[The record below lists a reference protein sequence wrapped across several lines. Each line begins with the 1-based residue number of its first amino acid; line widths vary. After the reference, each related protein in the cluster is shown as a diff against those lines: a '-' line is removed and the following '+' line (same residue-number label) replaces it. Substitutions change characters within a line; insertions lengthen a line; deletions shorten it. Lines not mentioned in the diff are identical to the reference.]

1 MPIWMR
7 NFHIQKISDFN
18 TKQQKKMEKSRG
30 QSNIGDDKLSRPN
43 INPSSTYN
51 INK

>member
-1 MPIWMR
+1 MR
-7 NFHIQKISDFN
+7 LFHIQKISDFN
-18 TKQQKKMEKSRG
+18 TKQQKKMEESKG
-30 QSNIGDDKLSRPN
+30 QSNIGDDKISRPD